1 MFINSQIRFF
11 LYLYYIDTVLASED
25 LMWHSFQA
33 HFCRF
38 ETEM

>member
-1 MFINSQIRFF
+1 
-11 LYLYYIDTVLASED
+11 VLASED